1 MFNQPNI
8 SSSYTVFQN
17 LPFGETMVELGGI
30 DYDNPYKFN
39 GKELDEETGNYYYGA
54 RYYNPKVSQW
64 LSVDPLAEKYAGFS
78 PYNYTLN
85 NPVMLVDPNGMSV
98 DPFTKVSQNT
108 SQPSLPSTFTP
119 LYIATSGPG
128 DPPKVNTG
136 SGTAV
141 GDNVANQL
149 DVIVLTYSHTSHTA
163 TTGRRRFR
171 QRRRNRRRFFS
182 GSLFFDSRGQ
192 EILSHWLAG
201 SGTNLILDNEEWQE
215 YMRSNELLNSQIHDV
230 LYEYIN
236 GIRDDVKKGGILPFH
251 LRFHGEI
258 ENGYMTGYE
267 MLHGSDSRLGDTQIY
282 GIVQYNSNTKQ
293 FDFILRNIWNDRIN
307 PNRTYQEDVTLANIL
322 NKFYSPQD
330 YNVKI
335 IWHEK
340 INIK

>member
-1 MFNQPNI
+1 MHTRLNI

-141 GDNVANQL
+141 GDNVTNL
-149 DVIVLTYSHTSHTA
+149 LPEVLISCTSKGSNYENTA
-163 TTGRRRFR
+163 LSSLPMVMYVSYTSEAAVGTTTGVTISSAGITEVAFPVLPLVLLAYGVSTLEYKPRYRPTSGPISTVIMYDKRPSINMPKLVLLPTPPRHITIDEIGDYRYFNPMA
-171 QRRRNRRRFFS
+171 QRGKTNWKETDIEGLEAKEKAGTLTKKEKQKLKRHRKNKGLI
-182 GSLFFDSRGQ
+182 GSR
-192 EILSHWLAG
+192 W
-201 SGTNLILDNEEWQE
+201 
-215 YMRSNELLNSQIHDV
+215 Y
-230 LYEYIN
+230 
-236 GIRDDVKKGGILPFH
+236 KGGSK
-251 LRFHGEI
+251 R
-258 ENGYMTGYE
+258 
-267 MLHGSDSRLGDTQIY
+267 
-282 GIVQYNSNTKQ
+282 
-293 FDFILRNIWNDRIN
+293 
-307 PNRTYQEDVTLANIL
+307 
-322 NKFYSPQD
+322 
-330 YNVKI
+330 
-335 IWHEK
+335 
-340 INIK
+340 